1 MRRASIKHE
10 RPRAERP
17 GLIAYSRIGHV
28 DDSSSAGHGAG
39 TVTVRF
45 WAAARAAAG
54 HETEVVAAGSLADVL
69 AAVRAANPDNSRLAD
84 VMAMCSVLIGDVP
97 VTTADPEQVQVA
109 PGSLIELLPPFAGG

>member
-1 MRRASIKHE
+1 M
-10 RPRAERP
+10 
-17 GLIAYSRIGHV
+17 
-28 DDSSSAGHGAG
+28 
-39 TVTVRF
+39 RF